1 MGNLIKNK
9 QYIFIM
15 KFSLFIAAAAASSIT
30 TAPFDECKT
39 HADCGKF
46 FNESMVCADID
57 EGIPGMVRFQYTMCT
72 LHAFCGHS
80 GTCKETGWTGKATC
94 KPNAPPLPTTSL
106 VTEAHKEAVEEM
118 IFTTPRPENSP
129 PSSED
134 A

>member
-57 EGIPGMVRFQYTMCT
+57 EGIPGMVRFQYTKCT

-80 GTCKETGWTGKATC
+80 GTCKE
-94 KPNAPPLPTTSL
+94 NAPPLPTTSL

-118 IFTTPRPENSP
+118 IFNNAKT
-129 PSSED
+129 
-134 A
+134 